1 VEVLTVPSVTE
12 KVAVVAPVATVAVAG
27 TFTRAGDALSVIV
40 APGLNAA
47 DVSVTLQI
55 APAEGLSDAGLHDT
69 LLRAG
74 AGGLT
79 VRPNVLLTPE

>member
-1 VEVLTVPSVTE
+1 MEAVTVPSVTE
-12 KVAVVAPVATVAVAG
+12 KVAEVAPVATVAVAG
-27 TFTRAGDALSVIV
+27 TFTRLGDALSVIV

-47 DVSVTLQI
+47 EVSETVQV
-55 APAEGLSDAGLHDT
+55 APADGLRDAGLQET

-79 VRPNVLLTPE
+79 VRLNFILTPE